1 MTYYFAI
8 YSDYLQ
14 LFINDFIKGPIAAR
28 ICLPN
33 GGYRKIELPSG
44 TYLITEIWRDDN
56 FRHDPE
62 KSDGY
67 TYRLAAEIHEKN
79 QRISVWQNDLIEG
92 VTA

>member
-1 MTYYFAI
+1 MPPPVL
-8 YSDYLQ
+8 SLGSE
-14 LFINDFIKGPIAAR
+14 IKTQVPIAAR
-28 ICLPN
+28 ICLPK
-33 GGYRKIELPSG
+33 GGYRNIELPPG
-44 TYLITEIWRDDN
+44 TYLITDIARDDN

-67 TYRLAAEIHEKN
+67 TYRLMGKIDGKI